1 MILNIRSDIVNNK
14 GFTFPKEEK
23 WDIITGI
30 KNKKN
35 NNIFL
40 VLVIIKYLP
49 HLIILIVLQEKKEFL
64 NLNINMSNFFSI
76 NIYIYLINFY

>member
-1 MILNIRSDIVNNK
+1 MILNIPNVIINNK

-35 NNIFL
+35 NNIFPGPGDYKMPTSFDYINSITR
-40 VLVIIKYLP
+40 VKGIFDPKYKY
-49 HLIILIVLQEKKEFL
+49 V
-64 NLNINMSNFFSI
+64 
-76 NIYIYLINFY
+76 